1 MPTLFRIEPDPDGRL
16 DPDAVI
22 DTGVGIAAAQLERLT
37 EPLYP
42 TKARGLGLALAKGFS
57 RGMVRR
63 CRSPGSPART
73 ARLPSGWP
81 SHSRENDTMSGRA
94 RSVLLVDDDVD
105 ICANMADILSEFGY
119 EVDVAHEGTAA
130 LEKVRRRSYDV
141 ALLDFRMPGMDGV
154 TLCREIRRIHSGVVP
169 MLVTAYANAETARE
183 AADAGA
189 WQILS
194 KPVDLAALMS
204 LVEEAGGQP
213 LVLVVDD
220 DPDLCANLEDLLG
233 EHGFRVCVAHDEA
246 GAVEKLSEVTRVVLL
261 DLRLPG
267 GDGAAVFHRIREANP
282 EARVVLITG
291 YRDELGSVVS
301 RLLAQG
307 VDAVHYKPFDI
318 PRLLQDLDRLAG
330 GGGSE

>member
-1 MPTLFRIEPDPDGRL
+1 
-16 DPDAVI
+16 
-22 DTGVGIAAAQLERLT
+22 
-37 EPLYP
+37 
-42 TKARGLGLALAKGFS
+42 
-57 RGMVRR
+57 
-63 CRSPGSPART
+63 
-73 ARLPSGWP
+73 
-81 SHSRENDTMSGRA
+81 MSGRA